1 MALGLQ
7 PTPSTLTAPF
17 WDAVARQTL
26 VRQVCSECGTS
37 FFTPQIACPRCLSEQ
52 WSWVESTGFGFVY
65 SYTICHRSPQ
75 PDVEVPYVLA
85 IIDLDE
91 GWSMLSNVVGCEPT
105 TVQIGMRVRVTW
117 RELRGSSL
125 LPVFEPMFSE

>member
-1 MALGLQ
+1 
-7 PTPSTLTAPF
+7 
-17 WDAVARQTL
+17 
-26 VRQVCSECGTS
+26 
-37 FFTPQIACPRCLSEQ
+37 
-52 WSWVESTGFGFVY
+52 
-65 SYTICHRSPQ
+65 
-75 PDVEVPYVLA
+75 VLA

-117 RELRGSSL
+117 LELRGSSL